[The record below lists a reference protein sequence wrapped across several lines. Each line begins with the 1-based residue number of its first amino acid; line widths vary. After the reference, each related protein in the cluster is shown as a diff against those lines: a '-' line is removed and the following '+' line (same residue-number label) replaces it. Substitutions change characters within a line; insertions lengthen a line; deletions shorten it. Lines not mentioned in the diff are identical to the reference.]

1 MWELG
6 LKESWVPK
14 NWCFWIVVLDKTL
27 ESPLGNKDVK
37 PVNPKGNQPW
47 IFIGRTDAEAEAP
60 VFWPPD
66 AKSQLT
72 GKDSDV
78 GKDWGQNEETTE
90 DEMVGW
96 HHWLNGHELE
106 QILGDSE
113 RQGGQACCSP
123 WGSQRDGHNSK
134 TEQQQLRKLRPWE
147 KKPWVPNHS
156 KWQIRDFRLHHQ
168 TQVQASL
175 KLYSILVRMHWQT
188 DLKSLLSNLL
198 IYYNRSQSKIW
209 SSALHKSI
217 IF

>member
-6 LKESWVPK
+6 HKESWVPK

-37 PVNPKGNQPW
+37 PINAKGNQPW

-72 GKDSDV
+72 GKDPDV
-78 GKDWGQNEETTE
+78 GKDWGQNEETKE

-106 QILGDSE
+106 QIPVDSE
-113 RQGGQACCSP
+113 RQGGLACCSP
-123 WGSQRDGHNSK
+123 WGLKEMDTTRRLKNNSWGNWGPERKSHGSQVIPSGKSGTSDYIM
-134 TEQQQLRKLRPWE
+134 RPR
-147 KKPWVPNHS
+147 S
-156 KWQIRDFRLHHQ
+156 RLH
-168 TQVQASL
+168 
-175 KLYSILVRMHWQT
+175 
-188 DLKSLLSNLL
+188 
-198 IYYNRSQSKIW
+198 
-209 SSALHKSI
+209 
-217 IF
+217 